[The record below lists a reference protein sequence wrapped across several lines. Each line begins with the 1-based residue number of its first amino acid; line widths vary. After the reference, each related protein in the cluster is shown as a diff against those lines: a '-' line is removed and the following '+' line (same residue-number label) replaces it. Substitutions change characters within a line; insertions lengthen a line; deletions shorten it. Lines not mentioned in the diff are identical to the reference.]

1 LVFRALILEHQ
12 TPGRFFAGTSGYSYP
27 SWKPEFY
34 PKNVPA
40 TKFLEY
46 YSSRLNLV
54 EVNYTFRQLAKAST
68 FEKWIAC
75 TPEEFV
81 FAPKAHNKIT
91 HILRLANAEEF
102 TRVFLE
108 SLEPLRS
115 ANKLGPILFQLPPSL
130 KCDVERLKNFVRC
143 LPPRYRYTF
152 EFRHESWFAEPVFAA
167 LRDGNAGLCL
177 AESEERE
184 TPEVITADFVYYR
197 LRKPEYSEDEVDQL
211 SSAIWRH
218 RERGMDAY
226 ALFKHEDTPAGA
238 FCAER
243 LLRGQSAKA
252 VL

>member
-1 LVFRALILEHQ
+1 LEHQ
-12 TPGRFFAGTSGYSYP
+12 IPGRFFAGTSGYSYP

-75 TPEEFV
+75 TPKEFV

-130 KCDVERLKNFVRC
+130 KCDVERLKNFVCC

-167 LRDGNAGLCL
+167 LRNGNAGLCL

-197 LRKPEYSEDEVDQL
+197 LRKPEYSEGEVDQL
-211 SSAIWRH
+211 SSAIWRY

-243 LLRGQSAKA
+243 LLRGQTAKA

>member
-1 LVFRALILEHQ
+1 MRGFDLERQ
-12 TPGRFFAGTSGYSYP
+12 TSGKFFAGTSGYSYP

-54 EVNYTFRQLAKAST
+54 EVNYTFRQIAKAST

-75 TPEEFV
+75 TPQEFV

-91 HILRLANAEEF
+91 HILRLSNAEEF
-102 TRVFLE
+102 TRIFLE

-130 KCDVERLKNFVRC
+130 RCDVDRLKQFVRG
-143 LPPRYRYTF
+143 LPPGYRYSF
-152 EFRHESWFAEPVFAA
+152 EFRHASWFTEPVFAA
-167 LRDGNAGLCL
+167 LRETNASLCL

-184 TPEVITADFVYYR
+184 TPEVVTADFVYYR
-197 LRKPEYSEDEVDQL
+197 LRKPEYSEAEVDQL
-211 SSAIWRH
+211 STGIRQH
-218 RERGMDAY
+218 RKRGLDAY

-243 LLRGQSAKA
+243 LLRGQNGQS
-252 VL
+252 VF